1 MLQIALILAAVWGVL
16 WALFLQM
23 VPFGQFLA
31 ERRSWLTIVIGIG
44 VDLLI
49 AILVLDW
56 TAWWQVL
63 AIVAVSNLGIIAR
76 GVYNE
81 WTEAREVIDGI
92 KDQNQA
98 RQ

>member
-1 MLQIALILAAVWGVL
+1 
-16 WALFLQM
+16 M